1 MKGVEASL
9 RENGIYLTTTKGDSM
24 NPMLVEG
31 RDKVVIVPPKFP
43 LKKYDVPVY
52 RKQGHYTMHRIVKV
66 KRNGYIICGD
76 NRVNLEK
83 DVKESDIVGVLE
95 GFYQGDK
102 YIDCKDEAYLE
113 YAEKT
118 VKSLKWKRA
127 KCFPGRV
134 IRKLK
139 RMVTGNAK

>member
-1 MKGVEASL
+1 MKGLEESL
-9 RENGIYLTTTKGDSM
+9 KQNGIYVTTTKGNSM

-31 RDKVVIVPPKFP
+31 RDRVVIVPPKFP

-52 RKQGHYTMHRIVKV
+52 RKQEHYTMHRIVKV
-66 KRNGYIICGD
+66 KKDGYIICGD
-76 NRVNLEK
+76 NRISLEK

-102 YIDCKDEAYLE
+102 YISAEDKEYLK

-118 VKSLKWKRA
+118 VKSLKWRRLKSIPRRA
-127 KCFPGRV
+127 

-139 RMVTGNAK
+139 RIVKGD

>member
-1 MKGVEASL
+1 MKGLEETL
-9 RENGIYLTTTKGDSM
+9 KEKGIYITTTKGDSM

-52 RKQGHYTMHRIVKV
+52 RKLGHYTMHRIVKV
-66 KRNGYIICGD
+66 KKNGYIICGD
-76 NRVNLEK
+76 NRTALEK
-83 DVKESDIVGVLE
+83 DVRESDIVGVLE

-102 YIDCKDEAYLE
+102 YVSAADKEYLK

-127 KCFPGRV
+127 KNFPRRV

-139 RMVTGNAK
+139 RIIKGG

>member
-1 MKGVEASL
+1 MKGLEESL
-9 RENGIYLTTTKGDSM
+9 RENEIYVTTTKGDSM

-66 KRNGYIICGD
+66 KKNGYIICGD
-76 NRVNLEK
+76 NRTALEK
-83 DVKESDIVGVLE
+83 DVRESDIVGVLE

-102 YIDCKDEAYLE
+102 YISVTDKDYLK

-118 VKSLKWKRA
+118 VKRLKWRRA
-127 KCFPGRV
+127 KSFPRRV

-139 RMVTGNAK
+139 RIIKGG

>member
-1 MKGVEASL
+1 MKGLEQSL
-9 RENGIYLTTTKGDSM
+9 KDNGIYVTTTKGDSM

-31 RDKVVIVPPKFP
+31 RDRVVIVPPRFP

-76 NRVNLEK
+76 NRIGLEK
-83 DVKESDIVGVLE
+83 DVQESDIVGVLE

-102 YIDCKDEAYLE
+102 YVSATDKEYLK
-113 YAEKT
+113 YAEKI
-118 VKSLKWKRA
+118 VKRLKWRRA
-127 KCFPGRV
+127 KSIPARV

-139 RMVTGNAK
+139 RMISRG

>member
-1 MKGVEASL
+1 MKGLEESL
-9 RENGIYLTTTKGDSM
+9 RENGIYVTTTKGDSM

-31 RDKVVIVPPKFP
+31 RDRVVIVPPKFP

-52 RKQGHYTMHRIVKV
+52 RKQGHYTMHRIIKV
-66 KRNGYIICGD
+66 KKNGYIICGD
-76 NRVNLEK
+76 NRIALEK
-83 DVKESDIVGVLE
+83 DVREIDIVGVLE

-102 YIDCKDEAYLE
+102 YIPVGDKEYLK

-118 VKSLKWKRA
+118 VKSLKWRRA
-127 KCFPGRV
+127 KNFPGRV

-139 RMVTGNAK
+139 KVFR